1 MGASGSG
8 TRSHSKLTVEQ
19 TRRLDIRY
27 LNRAGLLHS
36 GRIHYIT
43 WVAYAS
49 CSDSVFFRIHDQH
62 LSYCFVTVQNGQ
74 PTSSSRNELKLLYT
88 PCNYGGYRYWFK
100 CPKCDRRVAVL
111 HAQGDCFYCRKC
123 LNLAYQSQRSS
134 YRDRCLTRR
143 HKIGQKIFARYAN
156 GEGFGKRKGM
166 HWKTFMENLEEYHRL
181 DQEWMREIVDF
192 IESRHW

>member
-1 MGASGSG
+1 MGGHGSG
-8 TRSHSKLTVEQ
+8 TRSNSKLTVEQ
-19 TRRLDIRY
+19 TKRLDIRY

-62 LSYCFVTVQNGQ
+62 LSYCFVTMQNGQ
-74 PTSSSRNELKLLYT
+74 PTFSSRDELKLLCT

-111 HAQGDCFYCRKC
+111 HAHGVCFYCRKC

-143 HKIGQKIFARYAN
+143 HKIGQAVFAKYVN
-156 GEGFGKRKGM
+156 GKGYGKKKGM
-166 HWKTFMENLEEYHRL
+166 HWDTFERGMKELTRL
-181 DQEWMREIVDF
+181 DREWIRLTHAF
-192 IESRHW
+192 INDQF